1 MRCTVEDVF
10 GFGPHGGVAN
20 LPFVEGAGVRGSRRL
35 RRCLARDPWP
45 WPCNCIAYELEFQG
59 GPCGRAKTEKTLK
72 IEEKTEGKITREKQA
87 CKRNLVGENIAILAW
102 LQ

>member
-1 MRCTVEDVF
+1 M
-10 GFGPHGGVAN
+10 
-20 LPFVEGAGVRGSRRL
+20 PFVEGAGVRGLDGCGDALQGILGLAIHCIRTGISRR
-35 RRCLARDPWP
+35 A
-45 WPCNCIAYELEFQG
+45 
-59 GPCGRAKTEKTLK
+59 CGRAKTEKTLK